1 MLHAVDRANILAG
14 RSSVLAALVLL
25 ATTALSACSGGSS
38 NGNNTGNTPPTIT
51 SQPQNQT
58 VMVGA
63 TATFSV
69 TATGTAPLAYQWS
82 KDGAIIGG
90 ATDSSYTTPATVIGD
105 NGSTFTVM
113 VTNVAGSQ
121 ASTAATLTVNGGP
134 VAPNITTHPQDQ
146 SVTVGAAAT
155 FSVVASGTAPLTY
168 QWSRNGTAING
179 ATNASYTTPA
189 TVIGDNGSTFTVMVT
204 NVAGSQTSTAATLT
218 VTAAAVAP
226 TIVTEPQSQTVV
238 LGATATFS
246 VAATGTAPLMY
257 QWSKNG
263 AAISGAA
270 SSSYTT
276 PATLS
281 ADNGS
286 SFTVTVTNVA
296 GSQTSTAA
304 TLTVNAPPTITTQP
318 QSQTVTVGA
327 TATFSV
333 VATGTAPL
341 TYQWSKNG
349 AAISGATNSTYTTP
363 ATVSGD
369 NGSTFTV
376 KVTNVAGSKM
386 STAATL
392 TVNVPPAITS
402 QPQSQSVTVGATATF
417 SVVATGTTPLTYQW
431 SKNGATIS
439 GATNSTYTTAATV
452 SGDNGSTFTVKVTN
466 VAGSKTSAAAI
477 LTVNVPPA
485 ITTQPLSQSVTVG
498 ATATFSVVATGTAPL
513 TYQWSK
519 NGAAIGGATN
529 SSYTTPATVSTD
541 NGSTFTVMITNVAG
555 SKTSNAAIL
564 TVTGGSIAPTIITQP
579 QSQTVAVGATATF
592 SVVATGT
599 APLAYQWS
607 KNGATIGGAT
617 NSSYTTPATV
627 SGDNGSTF
635 TVTVSNVAGSKTS
648 SAATLTVNAAGIGT
662 PIMFQHIASST
673 DPAGNG
679 ISGHNFVFRT
689 EALPANTVAVIGV
702 SAPASIT
709 PTISDT
715 LVGSW
720 AAALCSASGGT
731 GNTKASV
738 FVQALGAAG
747 GADTIT
753 INVGSS
759 STQPVQFDVTFWEN
773 INTSAPGNGSLCTGG
788 ISPTSGGVIN
798 PGSFTPTSNND
809 ASGGNVIWNYT
820 PICSL
825 VASSNASL
833 WTAAGGFTLLN
844 GDIIWLANGFPEASQ
859 YYVQATSA
867 SVTPSIT
874 ATGEGPSGDC
884 FNSVSVALA
893 VADNGAS
900 APSTIHVAKII
911 HESYITFL
919 APGTQKVQFP
929 TVGNLRVATFTWADG
944 CPGAGAGCVSGLSS
958 SDGCAWTL
966 QIPNGGAGIAYAE
979 NCSPC
984 PNCTV
989 NVIYSGG
996 QQLPQASFRL
1006 YDVQNAAP
1014 TSYQNIVGS
1023 QGGCSTSVT
1032 NAPSIT
1038 PSGASNGL
1046 MIAALGN
1053 GNGPITAVTS
1063 PSGAAFDLWTFSGQ
1077 TDNDLA
1083 DNADASSH
1091 LYYSST
1097 ATQNWNYTKTNGND
1111 QCYWA
1116 AAAFN

>member
-1 MLHAVDRANILAG
+1 LLHAVDRANILAG

-134 VAPNITTHPQDQ
+134 VAPNITTQPQDQ

-168 QWSRNGTAING
+168 QWSKNGTAING

-363 ATVSGD
+363 
-369 NGSTFTV
+369 
-376 KVTNVAGSKM
+376 
-386 STAATL
+386 
-392 TVNVPPAITS
+392 
-402 QPQSQSVTVGATATF
+402 
-417 SVVATGTTPLTYQW
+417 
-431 SKNGATIS
+431 
-439 GATNSTYTTAATV
+439 ATV